1 MVSRGLFLV
10 NGGICRQGP
19 HFAPCICAYPV
30 GRGLDYSLFII
41 HHSSFIIH
49 FPTAIKKAGDK
60 PPPYDALSV
69 TCGATSPGVRGLTGR
84 RGADPYGLY
93 LIIHYSSF
101 LIHYSFTRQRISP
114 TDCTIILHSAFRILH
129 LCHRH
134 IGAHYIHFRIFSIA
148 DFSRRETCA

>member
-1 MVSRGLFLV
+1 MSAGASFRTL
-10 NGGICRQGP
+10 
-19 HFAPCICAYPV
+19 HFRLPLRAPP
-30 GRGLDYSLFII
+30 RLFII

-49 FPTAIKKAGDK
+49 FPHRNKKGGRQA
-60 PPPYDALSV
+60 PAL
-69 TCGATSPGVRGLTGR
+69 R
-84 RGADPYGLY
+84 RPLRHLWCHLSRSERLNGSSRRRPLRAVPN
-93 LIIHYSSF
+93 YSLF
-101 LIHYSFTRQRISP
+101 IIHYSFTRQRISP